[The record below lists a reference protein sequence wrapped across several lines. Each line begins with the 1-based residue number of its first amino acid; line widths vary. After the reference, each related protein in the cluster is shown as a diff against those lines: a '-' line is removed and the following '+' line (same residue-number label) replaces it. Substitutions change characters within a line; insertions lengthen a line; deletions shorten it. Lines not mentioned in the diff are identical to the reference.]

1 MKAFKL
7 ASLSFIRWATLVVAS
22 SITYHISVSFY
33 CGLTIVVATSSFFKR
48 TAGRVVED
56 PDVP

>member
-33 CGLTIVVATSSFFKR
+33 CGLTIVVATSSFLR
-48 TAGRVVED
+48 MAGRVVED